1 MIEWSSNLNKNV
13 KKNINFVDLVQKP
26 FLKITIFILLIF
38 IFYNMVSCGII
49 IILPFL
55 LGGANKSFYE
65 MFLAY
70 LVEIPAIFFV
80 LLLFEN

>member
-1 MIEWSSNLNKNV
+1 M
-13 KKNINFVDLVQKP
+13 
-26 FLKITIFILLIF
+26 IF

-55 LGGANKSFYE
+55 LGSANKSFYE

-80 LLLFEN
+80 LLLFENKKYGGRIKCTIYGLVIMTSI